1 MKYSFDGETEQE
13 MLASPYTLL
22 VYEQEFHA
30 DMIADLYG
38 KVDLKRGTEG
48 TGWIGAGLVASC
60 LERANGGE
68 LPDDVRELVAKA
80 FPAAV
85 QTTLDYT
92 ATNWGAVLRC
102 AWAMLRTAA
111 EASGTPL
118 LTGYKAWVAA
128 LGPVNMD
135 DLSDAVIRETQRGLF
150 RARAK

>member
-1 MKYSFDGETEQE
+1 MKYSFDGEADTEL
-13 MLASPYTLL
+13 LASPYSLL
-22 VYEQEFHA
+22 VYEQEFHS

-38 KVDLKRGTEG
+38 KVDLRRGADG
-48 TGWIGAGLVASC
+48 TSWIGAGIVSAA

-68 LPDDVRELVAKA
+68 IPDDVRELVAKA

-85 QTTLDYT
+85 QTTIDYT

-102 AWAMLRTAA
+102 AWALAKTAA
-111 EASGTPL
+111 EAAGTPL
-118 LTGYKAWVAA
+118 LTGFKAWAAA

-150 RARAK
+150 RARA